1 MAEKVSALE
10 RNIFYGFLC
19 WKKILHRQVVNVRKK
34 NYITRVWGKTFLTK
48 PNHPSPPPPPSPLPP
63 FPPSKSNALPLTKF
77 SCSDGLPIS
86 TIGMGIRY
94 KNWLAITSLHGK
106 VTKIV

>member
-1 MAEKVSALE
+1 MLE
-10 RNIFYGFLC
+10 
-19 WKKILHRQVVNVRKK
+19 KILHRQVVNVRKK
-34 NYITRVWGKTFLTK
+34 NYITRGLGKKFFNQTK
-48 PNHPSPPPPPSPLPP
+48 SPIPTPSPLPP
-63 FPPSKSNALPLTKF
+63 PPPSKSNAVPLTKF
-77 SCSDGLPIS
+77 SCSDGLTIS

>member
-34 NYITRVWGKTFLTK
+34 NYITRDLGKKIFNQTK
-48 PNHPSPPPPPSPLPP
+48 SPIPTLPPPPL
-63 FPPSKSNALPLTKF
+63 
-77 SCSDGLPIS
+77 
-86 TIGMGIRY
+86 
-94 KNWLAITSLHGK
+94 SLRQSQMLCP
-106 VTKIV
+106 